1 MAVQAVTTI
10 NELLYRPLCFPDIT
24 DRLLVE
30 IFQNGV
36 TLFQLLERLDSVNER
51 YRVIYFTNIRNLIL
65 HLKEKYSHF

>member
-10 NELLYRPLCFPDIT
+10 NELLYRPLCSPDVT

-36 TLFQLLERLDSVNER
+36 TLFQLLERLDSINER
-51 YRVIYFTNIRNLIL
+51 YYIYIYNLEIIL
-65 HLKEKYSHF
+65 YL